1 MASRAFDTFVTYK
14 IISQL
19 VTDWEDM
26 PAFEHG
32 IIDKKGKLLR
42 KHSSLKTTEEKES
55 YTLFTRLI
63 FNLKRLIQKKR
74 QFENV
79 RIKTFMTKNPY
90 IVDENTLASEIL
102 LQMNKRKITNVCV
115 YKNNNKKRTIGVIH
129 IHNLL
134 SILK

>member
-63 FNLKRLIQKKR
+63 FNLKRLIQKLPGGSSK
-74 QFENV
+74 
-79 RIKTFMTKNPY
+79 
-90 IVDENTLASEIL
+90 LASYTAGLFLIKEQIDVERLLNEGEAYVEEIL
-102 LQMNKRKITNVCV
+102 QDWGGTTFEEV
-115 YKNNNKKRTIGVIH
+115 YYT
-129 IHNLL
+129 
-134 SILK
+134 

>member
-19 VTDWEDM
+19 VSDWEDM

-63 FNLKRLIQKKR
+63 FNLKRLIQKLPGGSSK
-74 QFENV
+74 
-79 RIKTFMTKNPY
+79 
-90 IVDENTLASEIL
+90 LASYAAGLFLIKEEIDVERLLNEGESYVEEIL
-102 LQMNKRKITNVCV
+102 QDWGGTTFEKV
-115 YKNNNKKRTIGVIH
+115 YYT
-129 IHNLL
+129 
-134 SILK
+134 

>member
-19 VTDWEDM
+19 VTEWEDM

-42 KHSSLKTTEEKES
+42 KSSSLKTREEKEA

-63 FNLKRLIQKKR
+63 FNLKRLIQKLPGGSSK
-74 QFENV
+74 
-79 RIKTFMTKNPY
+79 
-90 IVDENTLASEIL
+90 LASYAAGLFLIKEEIDVERLLNEGESYVEEL
-102 LQMNKRKITNVCV
+102 LQDWRSTTFEEV
-115 YKNNNKKRTIGVIH
+115 YYK
-129 IHNLL
+129 
-134 SILK
+134 